1 MATKTKEIPKK
12 IGNIKNEINPPISV
26 KRHDDSTGRWY
37 HPTLTWWRENE
48 DKKAEEVPLDAY
60 RISTTSFLNA
70 IAKGPGF
77 DRWLGN
83 AKSYEDA
90 MAYASERAM
99 KGTMVHAAV
108 EWLLHGDTVDTD
120 TAFIDSHTGEFYP
133 WDDEHRKY
141 IMSFL
146 EFYKTTE
153 FDTEATE
160 VSIWH
165 HDHPTAGTVDWVVQ
179 AKHKKTKKW
188 ERWMI
193 DFKTG
198 NAYDTH
204 QLQLSDY
211 KMLWDLQFPDQK
223 IDHIAG
229 LYLKSGWRENPNF
242 KFVVYD
248 FRPDIVKNVFEIW
261 KFSNPKA
268 APKFKKEYPATF
280 ELEEKETK

>member
-48 DKKAEEVPLDAY
+48 DKKAEEVP
-60 RISTTSFLNA
+60 
-70 IAKGPGF
+70 
-77 DRWLGN
+77 
-83 AKSYEDA
+83 
-90 MAYASERAM
+90 
-99 KGTMVHAAV
+99 V

-165 HDHPTAGTVDWVVQ
+165 PDHPTAGTVDWVVQ

-280 ELEEKETK
+280 ELEEKENK